1 MARTTDITT
10 VQNVTIEYQ
19 LATAGDRILAF
30 FLDSA
35 ISVIGAVLL
44 LQLARPLMETDNS
57 WSLLF
62 FIGVIMLFF
71 L

>member
-1 MARTTDITT
+1 MARTIDITT

-35 ISVIGAVLL
+35 IITIGTVLL
-44 LQLARPLMETDNS
+44 LQLVRPLMETDNS
-57 WSLLF
+57 WSL
-62 FIGVIMLFF
+62 FF
-71 L
+71 LMVVILLLKS